1 MQIQRYYCWCK
12 IDKFDNALDIINKIK
27 SGEIRI
33 ADVKNNQEKFK
44 SNLGETKKGSNKL
57 RSIEQKKNALYNNE
71 MLCKARN

>member
-27 SGEIRI
+27 IGEIRI

-44 SNLGETKKGSNKL
+44 SNVGETKKGS
-57 RSIEQKKNALYNNE
+57 
-71 MLCKARN
+71 